1 MRKQILITLTLILT
15 AAFLFPDIKASA
27 EKVSDG
33 QRLAMYA
40 KPSVVRILDGYAG
53 TAFWPGNSKLYEVSY
68 VGSGSGSFIDPNGY
82 IVTNAHVTDLTHQGE
97 DKGKQLLFIE
107 FVKQLAHDYGKDP

>member
-1 MRKQILITLTLILT
+1 MLRYKIITLIMLMAALTL
-15 AAFLFPDIKASA
+15 ASNFV
-27 EKVSDG
+27 VSAQQVSEG
-33 QRLAMYA
+33 QRLAMYT
-40 KPSVVRILDGYAG
+40 KPSVVRILDGYVG
-53 TAFWPGNSKLYEVSY
+53 TIFWPGNSKLYEVSY